1 MLSNI
6 VWSHIFLVN
15 VVSKRWKYLRDQ
27 FVRKKREHETKLASG
42 AGAPSATESKPDYIH
57 YDRMTWILPYLSR
70 ARYAIHRLR
79 HLSVLQC
86 VTISFWIWPDDY
98 LKILKTLVIICRGNS
113 KKVDHVNC
121 WWCFEFKNAPA
132 PPRKSPA
139 WPSFVT
145 ARNTQTH
152 LWQVEFV
159 WHLLYWWCEF
169 VLYVGL

>member
-1 MLSNI
+1 M
-6 VWSHIFLVN
+6 
-15 VVSKRWKYLRDQ
+15 VSKRWKYLRDQ

-113 KKVDHVNC
+113 KKLIMLIVDGALNLKMRQRHRGSHQLG
-121 WWCFEFKNAPA
+121 PA
-132 PPRKSPA
+132 
-139 WPSFVT
+139 
-145 ARNTQTH
+145 
-152 LWQVEFV
+152 L
-159 WHLLYWWCEF
+159 
-169 VLYVGL
+169 

>member
-79 HLSVLQC
+79 HLRVLQC

-113 KKVDHVNC
+113 KKLIMLIVDGALNLKMRQRHRGSHQLG
-121 WWCFEFKNAPA
+121 PA
-132 PPRKSPA
+132 
-139 WPSFVT
+139 
-145 ARNTQTH
+145 
-152 LWQVEFV
+152 LWRQGTLKLICDRSLFGICCTGDVSLF
-159 WHLLYWWCEF
+159 CM
-169 VLYVGL
+169 